1 MKKMI
6 LVSAMSLM
14 SLTAMAAG
22 IPEGKYDLDPSHSK
36 VGFEIAHL
44 VISTVEGRFGT
55 YTGEVNVGKKSDLS
69 FNADIEVASIDT
81 GIGDRDKHLKSADFF
96 DAEKFPKITF
106 KSKSVKGDKNLKITG
121 DLTIH
126 GVTKEVVLEGKYLGS
141 VKDGYGNDR
150 LAFQANTKIKRSDFG
165 LKWNKLIE
173 VGPTVGDEVSISL
186 KVEAIK
192 KK

>member
-1 MKKMI
+1 MKKMMM
-6 LVSAMSLM
+6 LGAMSLM
-14 SLTAMAAG
+14 SLSAMAAG
-22 IPEGKYDLDPSHSK
+22 IPEGKYDLDPAHSK

-55 YTGEVNVGKKSDLS
+55 YTGEVSVGKKSELS
-69 FNADIEVASIDT
+69 FSTEIDVASIDT

-106 KSKSVKGDKNLKITG
+106 KSKSVKGDKKLKITG

-126 GVTKEVVLEGKYLGS
+126 GVTKEVVLDGKYLGS
-141 VKDGYGNDR
+141 VKDGYGNER
-150 LAFQANTKIKRSDFG
+150 LAFQANTKIKRSDYG